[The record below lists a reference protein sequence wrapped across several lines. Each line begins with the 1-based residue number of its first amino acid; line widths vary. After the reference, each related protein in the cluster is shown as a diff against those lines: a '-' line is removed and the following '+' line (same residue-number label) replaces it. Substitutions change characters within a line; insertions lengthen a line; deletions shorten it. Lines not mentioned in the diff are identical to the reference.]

1 MSFTY
6 RHRKEIFL
14 ITIVIILLSIGG
26 IYFYNTNFK
35 EKKKKKTPQTILIE
49 KSPTTKKN
57 EEKRVASIYKV
68 DIKGAVNN
76 PGIYSFNNQE
86 RIIDVINQA
95 GGLTNDA
102 DTTVINLSKKIKDE
116 MVIII
121 YTKSE
126 VLDFKK
132 LKNKKMRLL
141 KNAFKKMLIP

>member
-126 VLDFKK
+126 VLDF
-132 LKNKKMRLL
+132 
-141 KNAFKKMLIP
+141 